1 MEEESDL
8 EEIEALIG
16 GQLFLLHKY
25 KKKVLLLQGEEEEGR
40 DGNKEED
47 REETATE
54 ETEAEEI
61 ETEEIIK
68 EWNLWSRMKGKVVS
82 GRHY

>member
-25 KKKVLLLQGEEEEGR
+25 KNKVQ
-40 DGNKEED
+40 EED